1 MAAKKTVR
9 WINLV
14 KVLRGAIS
22 GLTTRDILKRLAE
35 LPDVVP
41 VDIRTVQ
48 RDLIELDE
56 SGIVAL
62 EKHVQ
67 DNRELWRLDST
78 FAGFSG
84 SRFMTGS
91 TALTLKMVLDHAQ
104 VLLPF
109 GARQELRAQA
119 DRVDRALR
127 NEGASGITPWSKKV
141 RVLPAGHQLAVPTID
156 ERLVEEVYRSLALE
170 TKLRA
175 RYLKPGST
183 EATERDY
190 SPLALVYRAPRLQ
203 LIVSTDPARLPFV
216 LAMHRIQEA
225 RALDSPIER
234 PADFDLDQ
242 YIADGRLDIRVGEPI
257 RLRLR
262 CTQELADHWRTAALG
277 SDQAFNE
284 ELGQPVLEVNCQ
296 HTKAL
301 RAYLLGLGAQ
311 VEVLAPTELV
321 QWMGE
326 EVARIAANY
335 PVQHDGRAENLVI

>member
-14 KVLRGAIS
+14 KVLRGAIG
-22 GLTTRDILKRLAE
+22 GLTTRDILTRLNE
-35 LPDVVP
+35 LPDVVA

-48 RDLIELDE
+48 RDLVELDE

-62 EKHVQ
+62 EKSVRDGKEH
-67 DNRELWRLDST
+67 WRLDAT

-84 SRFMTGS
+84 SRFMTGT
-91 TALTLKMVLDHAQ
+91 TALTLKMVIDHAQ
-104 VLLPF
+104 VLLPIS
-109 GARQELRAQA
+109 AQHELRAQA
-119 DRVDRALR
+119 ERVDRALR
-127 NEGASGITPWSKKV
+127 NEGIGGITPWSKKV

-156 ERLVEEVYRSLALE
+156 EHLVEEVYRSLALE

-175 RYLKPGST
+175 RYLKPGSN

-203 LIVSTDPARLPFV
+203 LIVSTDPTRLPYV

-242 YIADGRLDIRVGEPI
+242 YIADGRLDIRVGDPI

-277 SDQAFNE
+277 TDQVISE
-284 ELGQPVLEVNCQ
+284 ESGEPVLEVDCQ

-311 VEVLAPTELV
+311 VEVLGPEELR
-321 QWMGE
+321 QWMGD
-326 EVARIAANY
+326 EVTRIGANY
-335 PVQHDGRAENLVI
+335 TVRSVDSGSGSSA

>member
-14 KVLRGAIS
+14 KVLRGTIG
-22 GLTTRDILKRLAE
+22 GLTTREILNRLEE

-62 EKHVQ
+62 QKVIQ
-67 DNRELWRLDST
+67 DNRELWRLDSA

-84 SRFMTGS
+84 SRFLTGT
-91 TALTLKMVLDHAQ
+91 TALTLKMVIDHAQ
-104 VLLPF
+104 VLLPIS
-109 GARQELRAQA
+109 AQHELRAQA
-119 DRVDRALR
+119 ERVDRALR
-127 NEGASGITPWSKKV
+127 NEGASGVTPWSKKV

-203 LIVSTDPARLPFV
+203 LIVSTDSTRLPYV
-216 LAMHRIQEA
+216 LAMHRIQAA

-242 YIADGRLDIRVGEPI
+242 YIADGRLDIRVGDPI

-277 SDQAFNE
+277 TDQVFSVE
-284 ELGQPVLEVNCQ
+284 SGQPVLEVDCQ

-311 VEVLAPTELV
+311 VEVLGPEELR
-321 QWMGE
+321 QWMGD
-326 EVARIAANY
+326 EVTRIGANY
-335 PVQHDGRAENLVI
+335 TVSSVDSGSGSSA